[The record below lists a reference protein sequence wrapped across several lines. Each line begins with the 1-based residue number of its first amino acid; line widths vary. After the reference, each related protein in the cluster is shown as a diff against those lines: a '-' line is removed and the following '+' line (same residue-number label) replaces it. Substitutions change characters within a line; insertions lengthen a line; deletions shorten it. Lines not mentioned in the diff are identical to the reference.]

1 MKSLFHAFV
10 MCQSMFCA
18 IPCPVQIW
26 DEQAR
31 DKLLWCLPLVG
42 LEIGL
47 VWCLGSLLCDFLA
60 LPVLVQGAVLC
71 AAPWILTGSIH
82 LDGFMDV
89 TDAVRSYRSLE
100 RRREI
105 LKDSHVG
112 SFSVIAMGLLLVMQ
126 LSACSALCILT
137 QLRAL
142 LPQIAA
148 ETSLEQLRGLEGAGA
163 TIYFSVFD
171 QMILGKKPLFAF
183 SNRNRRP
190 PLDPVNALLS
200 FAYSL
205 LTHDCASALESVGLD
220 AYVGFLHRDR
230 PGRTSFALD
239 LMEELRPC
247 LADRFVLTLINN
259 RVVHRDDFQFREN
272 GAVYLTDSGRKVFLT
287 HWQERKKAELTHPYL
302 GEKIPWGLVPYVQA
316 LLLARTLRD
325 DLEEYPPFLW
335 K

>member
-1 MKSLFHAFV
+1 
-10 MCQSMFCA
+10 
-18 IPCPVQIW
+18 
-26 DEQAR
+26 
-31 DKLLWCLPLVG
+31 
-42 LEIGL
+42 
-47 VWCLGSLLCDFLA
+47 
-60 LPVLVQGAVLC
+60 
-71 AAPWILTGSIH
+71 
-82 LDGFMDV
+82 
-89 TDAVRSYRSLE
+89 
-100 RRREI
+100 
-105 LKDSHVG
+105 
-112 SFSVIAMGLLLVMQ
+112 
-126 LSACSALCILT
+126 
-137 QLRAL
+137 
-142 LPQIAA
+142 
-148 ETSLEQLRGLEGAGA
+148 
-163 TIYFSVFD
+163 
-171 QMILGKKPLFAF
+171 MILGEKPLFAF

-259 RVVHRDDFQFREN
+259 RIVHRDDFQFREN